1 MRGRTWVAWGVAW
14 ALLFAGRGFAAETQ
28 RPPGLTGDWGG
39 LRGFLYEMGVAL
51 QVRYAT
57 ELAYNARGG
66 KGHALRQAGQFD
78 VGLGVDM
85 DKLAGL
91 KGGTFQFT
99 FTHRNGNNLGADME
113 LGNLQLV
120 QEVYGRGNVGRL
132 TQLWYDQLL
141 FGEQVHLKLGR
152 MTVGEDTADFPCD
165 FQNLSFCGAQPGNIV
180 GNYWFNWP
188 VSQWGTRLR
197 VDLAKVAYV
206 QLAAYEVNP
215 RNLDPSF
222 YIGRF
227 TGATGVMLP
236 LELAWNP
243 QFGGGRLVGLYK
255 LGAWVDTSNA
265 PDVLLTGVTRP
276 KRYGAYFVARQQLT
290 HVLGADNK
298 AQGLNVF
305 LRLTQ
310 TDRET
315 STQDSQYTLGLG
327 YTGLFGR
334 EDDDLGFALGRT
346 HSNGRYVTAQRLKQQ
361 TDASVRV
368 PRSEYLGEVYYSLH
382 AMPWL
387 VLRPNVQYIRPGGD
401 ENARNIVVLGLKG
414 ALSL

>member
-1 MRGRTWVAWGVAW
+1 MAWGVAW
-14 ALLFAGRGFAAETQ
+14 ALLFAGPGLAAETQ
-28 RPPGLTGDWGG
+28 LPPALTGDWGG
-39 LRGFLYEMGVAL
+39 ARGLLYELGVAL

-85 DKLAGL
+85 DKLVGL

-141 FGEQVHLKLGR
+141 FGDRVHLKLGR

-165 FQNLSFCGAQPGNIV
+165 FQNLTFCGAQPGNIV

-188 VSQWGTRLR
+188 VSQWGSRLR

-206 QLAAYEVNP
+206 QVAAYEVNP

-222 YIGRF
+222 YFGRF
-227 TGATGVMLP
+227 TGATGVMVP
-236 LELAWNP
+236 LELGWNP
-243 QFGGGRLVGLYK
+243 TFGSGGRLVGLYK

-265 PDVLLTGVTRP
+265 PDVLLPDVTRP
-276 KRYGAYFVARQQLT
+276 KRYGAYFVARQQVT
-290 HVLGADNK
+290 HVLDADNK

-310 TDRET
+310 ADQAT
-315 STQDSQYTLGLG
+315 SSVDSQYTLGLG

-361 TDASVRV
+361 SDASVLV
-368 PRSEYLGEVYYSLH
+368 PRSEYLTEVYYSLH
-382 AMPWL
+382 VAPWL

-401 ENARNIVVLGLKG
+401 EDARNIVVLGLKG